1 MDLSIKLT
9 NENILKLIFQE
20 VNHGK
25 LLIAEFD
32 LKSKDIQLNE
42 KLEIFYKKIKYLS
55 EENEEKNKKLKTN

>member
-55 EENEEKNKKLKTN
+55 